1 MKHIYSIWLA
11 LLGLAFF
18 VSCSQQ
24 NNDEVDTVLLQGKT
38 MGTSYQ
44 VKFVAKKSIIEQHNF
59 YREVEKVLKDVND
72 KMSTYQK
79 DSELS
84 RFNQYQGTDGFVVS
98 ADTASVVKT
107 ALALG
112 KLTEGALDVTVG
124 PLVNLWGFGPNA
136 RPENIPSAEKLSEIR
151 NTIGLDKLRVSDSQ
165 LFKSNANLYVD
176 LSAIAKGFGVDK
188 IAALLEQTGV
198 DAYMV
203 EIGGEM
209 RLKGKKQEG
218 SDWLIAIEKPVSIE
232 RAVQQ
237 VIAPGDNALATS
249 GDYRNYYERD
259 GIRYSHTIDPITG
272 KPISH
277 KLVSVSV
284 IADTCMQAD
293 ALATA
298 LNVMGPEKALS
309 FARQQRLAVYLV
321 IKSESGFDVQYTEY
335 FEPYMR

>member
-24 NNDEVDTVLLQGKT
+24 NNDELDTVLLQGKT

-84 RFNQYQGTDGFVVS
+84 RFNQYQGTDGFTVS
-98 ADTASVVKT
+98 ADTASVVKA

-188 IAALLEQTGV
+188 IAALLEQKGV

-309 FARQQRLAVYLV
+309 FAQQQRLAVYLV

-335 FEPYMR
+335 FERYMR